1 MFQFAPSVSAKPLSR
16 PCKSLLQNLAI
27 CCASNCTTDRKEGT
41 PDCTLEA
48 ADRMREAPDCT
59 TETADKRNETAEQ
72 RKKADYCQ
80 GKSGKREAN
89 ERIKEGLLTRS
100 KWLIAQRKR
109 LI

>member
-1 MFQFAPSVSAKPLSR
+1 
-16 PCKSLLQNLAI
+16 
-27 CCASNCTTDRKEGT
+27 
-41 PDCTLEA
+41 
-48 ADRMREAPDCT
+48 MREAPDCT